1 MATKDEMLQAQHKA
15 LQTIKKQMREQSSEF
30 EIMKMQNYEYRT
42 MIMRLLQ
49 VLETIDDSEFLPT
62 FEYNQFVQSK
72 VRDTLNEFGY
82 ASMFGN
88 QTDPKPLEDVPD
100 RYDD

>member
-15 LQTIKKQMREQSSEF
+15 LQTIKKEMREKSNAY
-30 EIMKMQNYEYRT
+30 EIMKMQNYKYRT
-42 MIMRLLQ
+42 IIMRLLE

-72 VRDTLNEFGY
+72 VRDTLNEFGH
-82 ASMFGN
+82 ASTFVS
-88 QTDPKPLEDVPD
+88 QTDPQPLEEVKD